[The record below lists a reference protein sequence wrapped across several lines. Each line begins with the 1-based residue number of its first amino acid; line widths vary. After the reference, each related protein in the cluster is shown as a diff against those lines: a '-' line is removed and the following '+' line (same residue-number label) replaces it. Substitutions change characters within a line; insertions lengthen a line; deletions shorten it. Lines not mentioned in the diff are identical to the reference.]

1 MQDLPSSAA
10 IKKIEA
16 MQELLLRLA
25 EDRIMTPALPGQT
38 LRLSLGFERE
48 TKKMTFAWIRTTG
61 DDDRTIGF
69 VEIDEL
75 IKIEINRRN
84 CTHECA
90 VGGMQRDLPR
100 TIQLRG
106 PKKLAT
112 ILPPHRHRLMIEIQP
127 GGIFFPQ

>member
-1 MQDLPSSAA
+1 
-10 IKKIEA
+10 

-25 EDRIMTPALPGQT
+25 EDRIMTAALPGQT

-48 TKKMTFAWIRTTG
+48 TKKMAFAWIRTAG
-61 DDDRTIGF
+61 DDDRTVGF
-69 VEIDEL
+69 IEIDEL

-84 CTHECA
+84 CTHEGA
-90 VGGMQRDLPR
+90 VGGTQLDLPHA
-100 TIQLRG
+100 ISLGG

-112 ILPPHRHRLMIEIQP
+112 ILPPHWHRFMIEIQP